1 MTDYRTL
8 NTKINLFTDV
18 RGVPTGLRRQ
28 TNSVL
33 GKKKCVC
40 DKKTGFTKMS
50 INCLTVSPV
59 KRQHSSWKVQQ
70 SV

>member
-1 MTDYRTL
+1 MTDYRPL
-8 NTKINLFTDV
+8 NTKINLFTDF
-18 RGVPTGLRRQ
+18 RGVPTGLRHQ
-28 TNSVL
+28 TKSVL
-33 GKKKCVC
+33 FQCVC
-40 DKKTGFTKMS
+40 DKETGFTKMS